1 MRNENF
7 TFKSVILSG
16 LLCFTGLGA
25 SVVIAQDSVAIH
37 NLGHSALHM
46 EYNDL
51 QIYVDP
57 YSAVADYDTLPDAD
71 IIFVTH
77 GHPDHYDLSALDKI
91 KKESTIM
98 ITTQAV
104 KDLGTYDGTVT
115 VLANGDST
123 EVMDILVEA
132 VPAYNVFNTNF
143 HPKGVGNGY
152 VLTFGQKKIYVAGDT
167 ENIPEMRLMGKIDV
181 AFLPMNLPYT
191 MTPAEASTA
200 ALNIMP
206 DILYIYHY
214 SNSDTALIRALLR
227 NYIDEIRI
235 GPSTFY
241 VNVEQTPTPNEED
254 YLTPDLVFYPNPVK
268 DFLFISKLSPNTEI
282 SVFDMSGKLILK
294 QKMTGQGDQKIDLKA
309 LKSGAYL
316 LRYNNNEVV
325 KSKMI
330 LKE

>member
-16 LLCFTGLGA
+16 LLCWAGFGA
-25 SVVIAQDSVAIH
+25 SVAIAQDSVAIH
-37 NLGHSALHM
+37 NLGHASLHL
-46 EYNDL
+46 EYKDL

-71 IIFVTH
+71 VILVTH

-123 EVMDILVEA
+123 EVMDIWVKAVE
-132 VPAYNVFNTNF
+132 AYNVINTIY

-181 AFLPMNLPYT
+181 AFLPMNLPFT

-214 SNSDTALIRALLR
+214 SNSDTALIRALLT

-241 VNVEQTPTPNEED
+241 VNIEQTPTPNEED
-254 YLTPDLVFYPNPVK
+254 YLKPDLVFYPNPVK
-268 DFLFISKLSPNTEI
+268 DFLFISRLSPDTEI
-282 SVFDMSGKLILK
+282 AVFDMSGKLMLK
-294 QKMTGQGDQKIDLKA
+294 QEMTGQGDQKIDLTA
-309 LKSGAYL
+309 FKSGAYL

-325 KSKMI
+325 KSSMI

>member
-1 MRNENF
+1 MRSKNF

-16 LLCFTGLGA
+16 LLCWAGFGA
-25 SVVIAQDSVAIH
+25 SVAVAQDSVAIH
-37 NLGHSALHM
+37 NLGHASLHL
-46 EYNDL
+46 EYKDL

-57 YSAVADYDTLPDAD
+57 YSAIADYDTLPDAD
-71 IIFVTH
+71 IILVTH
-77 GHPDHYDLSALDKI
+77 GHPDHYDLTALEKI
-91 KKESTIM
+91 QKEGTIL

-104 KDLGTYDGTVT
+104 KDLGTYDGEIT

-123 EVMDILVEA
+123 EVMGLWVKA
-132 VPAYNVFNTNF
+132 VPAYNVFNTTY

-167 ENIPEMRLMGKIDV
+167 ENIAEMRLMGKIDI

-214 SNSDTALIRALLR
+214 GKSDTALIRALLN

-241 VNVEQTPTPNEED
+241 VQVEEEATANDKD

-268 DFLFISKLSPNTEI
+268 DFLFISNLSPNTEI

-294 QKMTGQGDQKIDLKA
+294 QKMTGQGDQKMDLKA
-309 LKSGAYL
+309 LDSGAYL
-316 LRYNNNEVV
+316 LRYWNNEVV
-325 KSKMI
+325 KSKVI

>member
-16 LLCFTGLGA
+16 ILCCTGFGA
-25 SVVIAQDSVAIH
+25 SVAIAQDSVAIH
-37 NLGHSALHM
+37 NLGHASLHM

-57 YSAVADYDTLPDAD
+57 YSAVADFDTLPDAD
-71 IIFVTH
+71 IILITH
-77 GHPDHYDLSALDKI
+77 QHQDHYDLTALDKI

-98 ITTQAV
+98 ITTQTV
-104 KDLGTYDGTVT
+104 EDLGTYDGEIT
-115 VLANGDST
+115 VLGNGDST
-123 EVMDILVEA
+123 EVMDVWVKA
-132 VPAYNVFNTNF
+132 VPAYNIFNTNF

-167 ENIPEMRLMGKIDV
+167 ENIPEMRLMGKIDI

-214 SNSDTALIRALLR
+214 GQSDTALIRALLKD
-227 NYIDEIRI
+227 YIDEIRI

-241 VNVEQTPTPNEED
+241 ENVEQDATPNEQD
-254 YLTPDLVFYPNPVK
+254 YLAPDLVFYPNPVK
-268 DFLFISKLSPNTEI
+268 DFLFISKLSPNSEI
-282 SVFDMSGKLILK
+282 SVFDMSGKLMLK
-294 QKMTGQGDQKIDLKA
+294 QRMTGQGDQKIDLKA
-309 LKSGAYL
+309 LKAGAYL
-316 LRYNNNEVV
+316 IRYHNNEVV
-325 KSKMI
+325 KSSMI